1 MFCTADEMAAGLMLA
16 AQHVGLMVPGDLS
29 VVGLDDHDLAA
40 ALSSSPSSVNPS
52 PAWPPPARNT

>member
-1 MFCTADEMAAGLMLA
+1 MAAVLMLA

-52 PAWPPPARNT
+52 PARPPPARNT